1 MERASCKDKLML
13 VSNRVSADGM
23 TAGTSVSG
31 ICYIDS
37 SFLASVSRRSSLW
50 FAPQHTNSKPACLY
64 LQTKPVCMKAVCM
77 LLSRPLSQLLW
88 LQAAR
93 FAEESNHQRKVQ
105 LFFTIIL
112 TLLEHQLLT
121 VKQKCTPAA
130 LAADH
135 KIDVEAMFRCITNAV
150 KVRHARDLAFNGK
163 VSCQSKQIGPR

>member
-1 MERASCKDKLML
+1 MAAVRFDAIAVLL
-13 VSNRVSADGM
+13 VLRLGLTEELCA
-23 TAGTSVSG
+23 
-31 ICYIDS
+31 
-37 SFLASVSRRSSLW
+37 
-50 FAPQHTNSKPACLY
+50 FAPQQTNPKPWTLKGAACTYDEARMSESSLH
-64 LQTKPVCMKAVCM
+64 VHKALEV
-77 LLSRPLSQLLW
+77 SDW

-130 LAADH
+130 LAADP

-150 KVRHARDLAFNGK
+150 KVRHAPVNSK
-163 VSCQSKQIGPR
+163 VSCWLKQ